1 MASQDRARAGLAI
14 RWRLTIWIALAF
26 AVSLIAVFASIYIAV
41 TEILEDDVRDDL
53 TSTFEQARGVVL
65 VRGSDQ
71 AALQSTVADYPYPVI
86 YYDATGVL
94 IAANAEAD
102 VRTMRLTESEVV
114 RVTIEGERFDE
125 SMEIAGEQHLVRT
138 GRLRAGDEVLIIQ
151 VAQSTQ
157 AVEDVRQVLATI
169 LIAGGAIAVLL
180 VFAVGFWLARSA
192 LRPVERV
199 TRVAAEIE
207 ASDLTRR
214 LSARGEPRE
223 VQRLAETFDAM
234 LARLESA
241 FSQQRNFVMDVSHE
255 LRSPL
260 TGLRGNLDVMLMDP
274 KLDADTRAQLEK
286 VSAEVGRLIRLT
298 SNLLY
303 LAHAE
308 AGREIARQPVELDAL
323 CLEVVHQSRNVRED
337 VRLRLGHEEQVNVSG
352 DRDLLKQ
359 LLLNLVD
366 NAIKYSPSG
375 GEVVISVEPSSSAVE
390 VIITDEGPGIPRE
403 QLELIFERFY
413 RGTNSPERT
422 VGGAGI
428 GLAISRWIARA
439 HGGDIR
445 AESEPEK
452 GARFIVTL
460 PLASEQAHAA
470 AARPR

>member
-1 MASQDRARAGLAI
+1 MASVDRARAGLAI
-14 RWRLTIWIALAF
+14 RWRLTIWITLAF
-26 AVSLIAVFASIYIAV
+26 AVSLIAIFASIYIAV
-41 TEILEDDVRDDL
+41 TEILEDDVHGDL
-53 TSTFEQARGVVL
+53 ASTFDQALGL
-65 VRGSDQ
+65 AIVRGSDQ
-71 AALQSTVADYPYPVI
+71 AALQSTVADYPYPVV
-86 YYDATGVL
+86 YYNANGDL

-114 RVTIEGERFDE
+114 RVTIEGERIDE
-125 SMEIAGEQHLVRT
+125 SMEIAGEQFLVRT
-138 GRLRAGDEVLIIQ
+138 GRLRAGDEVLLVQ
-151 VAQSTQ
+151 VGQSTQ
-157 AVEDVRQVLATI
+157 AVEDVRRVLATI
-169 LIAGGAIAVLL
+169 LIAGGAIAVLV

-192 LRPVERV
+192 LRPIERV
-199 TRVAAEIE
+199 TRVAAEIG

-214 LSARGEPRE
+214 LGARGEPRE

-234 LARLESA
+234 LARIESA

-274 KLDADTRAQLEK
+274 DLDADTRAQLEK
-286 VSAEVGRLIRLT
+286 MSAEVGRLIRLT

-308 AGREIARQPVELDAL
+308 AGREIARQPVELDVL
-323 CLEVVHQSRNVRED
+323 CLEVCHQSRNVRED

-366 NAIKYSPSG
+366 NAINYSPAG

-390 VIITDEGPGIPRE
+390 VIVADEGPGIPPE

-413 RGTNSPERT
+413 RGTNSPDRK

-439 HGGDIR
+439 HGGDVR
-445 AESEPEK
+445 AESEPGK

-460 PLASEQAHAA
+460 PLASEQTPAA